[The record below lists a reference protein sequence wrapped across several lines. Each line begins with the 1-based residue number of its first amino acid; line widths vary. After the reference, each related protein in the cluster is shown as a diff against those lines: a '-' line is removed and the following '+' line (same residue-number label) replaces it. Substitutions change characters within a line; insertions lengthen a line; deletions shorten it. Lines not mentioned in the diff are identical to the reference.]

1 MVWRRMGKS
10 GATGPVE
17 GPVEGLVVR
26 SARPEDGDAVAA
38 MARALGRSDS
48 GRASGFTPE
57 RFRSDGFGERR
68 AFETLVADAGDG
80 LLGYAIFYPGYD
92 TDSATRGLYL
102 ADLYVREGWRRRG
115 VGRALVQGLAAH
127 GQSSDAQWMFWSVR
141 KRNRRARR
149 FYRAL
154 APELPGVMLCAAFGR
169 RFQLLAER
177 GAEIVRRPD

>member
-1 MVWRRMGKS
+1 MLWRRIGR
-10 GATGPVE
+10 TGPA
-17 GPVEGLVVR
+17 GSVEGLVVR
-26 SARPEDGDAVAA
+26 PARPEDGDAVAA

-48 GRASGFTPE
+48 GRASGFTAQ
-57 RFRSDGFGERR
+57 RFRSDGFGGDR
-68 AFETLVADAGDG
+68 AFETLVADAGDA

-92 TDSATRGLYL
+92 TDSATRGIYL
-102 ADLYVREGWRRRG
+102 ADLYVREGHRRRG

-127 GQSSDAQWMFWSVR
+127 AQTGGAQWMFWSVR

-177 GAEIVRRPD
+177 GAAIVRRPD